1 MHPLLSI
8 QTPRTDVGTVN
19 SIDADELSFGSR
31 EPSFI
36 SPTKK
41 ENWKS
46 FKALSTPAP
55 ERILSERKKNLLNI
69 QHEFTPLLQS
79 AAKKEPFS
87 HLDLKKKQKFEENIE
102 NEKSVN
108 TSKENNHEESPSSIV
123 SIKSIIELPEQ
134 DLLKEKNGTTLT
146 LREQERI
153 IDTMRKENWGLKL
166 KIHFLNDRLDKLA
179 PDQVE
184 KALKENIENKI
195 QQAKLI
201 QEIKKYKKSLLESE
215 KKIQEISVNGSKNK
229 NMESNEI
236 ISDQKKVLDKIA
248 LENNQ
253 YANEL
258 FKAQEKIKTLSK
270 EIEEL
275 KNGKDNTAIYEKLNY
290 LEEQLQHALEKN
302 EDMMAELEEKQN
314 KIDEKE
320 DEIELQEEERSKLKQ
335 IIEELEQKYISGE
348 SNQEVN
354 DYASHISSLENDLNI
369 AKKKL
374 DEKEKTI
381 QKLILEKDHNS
392 NELNNELKKT
402 RSELDKVSNEYLE
415 FKNIQEEKIYN
426 LENSYNNLNNELKI
440 KKEETVSLRKQLETN
455 ESNII
460 ETNKNIQDIL
470 NEKYKLEEDL
480 KEAHDNIKELH
491 INLEEYDNRQEQ
503 LEHYLKEKEDEL
515 SEAMFNLR
523 SLQQELDNSNLEYEK
538 EKKDLYSKIEK
549 LKQDW
554 DEERIQLTDE
564 TELMRNSLKQYQER
578 SERALSN
585 LQEEKN
591 ILQNNLKEIMQQNSD
606 LQENINKL
614 IVTENTVSKN
624 NEKFQDTLQYE
635 EERHRKRE
643 IQLESQINDQ
653 NVRYENQ
660 KKELDKALDDIQNLK
675 KSLKQVQESEELLRN
690 SMKLL
695 TIEYNELQQ
704 QYAEKQEIIQ
714 NEENKTVQFHEEYE
728 KLKTDYV
735 SIKATLKNLY
745 DEKNDLLLLIEK
757 SKSDDIEKTNT
768 LSLNKTIEVLEHKI
782 ESIKLERNKLLKS
795 IDLLNENISSYK
807 NTVSS
812 LEKERDFLKEKL
824 NTFDIDGKTF
834 PQSDEKYLE
843 LQKNIN
849 ILETQIKLL
858 ETEKKNLLE
867 TNTDLENNFND
878 LLKKINNEETDL
890 IHEYKI
896 KRMELEEIVHMKE
909 QEQESLAKQI
919 EQLEIALL
927 NKEKI
932 HKTKIKQ
939 LNDEIYLLQDQLKDF
954 KLQQKESME
963 LGNSDEQIISDLP
976 KNIFKLKNG
985 LYDTELK
992 TAGQHKNYEINNYE
1006 IELAE
1011 LKLKYKNANE
1021 IISSME
1027 HEALVREEEFQNRI
1041 NEIMLREKSKL
1052 TRLQNEKAQLESN
1065 LLRMN
1070 EEKATLEDEK
1080 GQLQRQL
1087 SLLETNA
1094 IFASEN
1100 YINKNENARII
1111 QEKEELKECLMLTKA
1126 ELNEIKGN
1134 MRTRETQ
1141 LKEQLYKIGKD
1152 KHFLINKMELAQ
1164 KKIQT
1169 ITQERNEISK
1179 KLHSLEKQHHKDG
1192 YLYNNQNYL
1201 KKNTHFN
1208 ELQSKELFTLK
1219 LKHKAE
1225 LKGLSKQIRYLKA
1238 LVSREE
1244 QFRASLSY
1252 TKKFFLMK
1260 IDSYESCNQ
1269 ANLRLIEKMG
1279 IYPDRSLRQNHV
1291 TLKIIV
1297 LMIIA
1302 IKRMKKFS
1310 IEWSKQTKIKEKL
1323 FQSLSLIRVNI

>member
-55 ERILSERKKNLLNI
+55 ERILSDRTKNLINVR
-69 QHEFTPLLQS
+69 HEFTPLLQS

-87 HLDLKKKQKFEENIE
+87 YVDLKKKPKSEGSIE

-108 TSKENNHEESPSSIV
+108 TSRENNPEESSSSIV
-123 SIKSIIELPEQ
+123 SVKSIIELPEQ

-179 PDQVE
+179 PDQIE

-201 QEIKKYKKSLLESE
+201 QEIKKYRKSLLESE
-215 KKIQEISVNGSKNK
+215 KKIQEISVNGPKGENL
-229 NMESNEI
+229 ESNEI
-236 ISDQKKVLDKIA
+236 ISDQKKILDKIA

-258 FKAQEKIKTLSK
+258 FKAQEKIETLSK
-270 EIEEL
+270 EIEKL
-275 KNGKDNTAIYEKLNY
+275 KNGENDITIYEKLNY
-290 LEEQLQHALEKN
+290 LEEQLQRALEKN
-302 EDMMAELEEKQN
+302 EDMVAELQEKQN

-320 DEIELQEEERSKLKQ
+320 DEIELQEEERGKLKQ
-335 IIEELEQKYISGE
+335 VIEELEQKYLSRE
-348 SNQEVN
+348 NNREVN
-354 DYASHISSLENDLNI
+354 DYSTHIDSLKNDLNI
-369 AKKKL
+369 AKKKI

-381 QKLILEKDHNS
+381 QKLILEKDNS
-392 NELNNELKKT
+392 NELSDELKKA
-402 RSELDKVSNEYLE
+402 RSELDKISNEYYE
-415 FKNIQEEKIYN
+415 FKNIHEEKIYN

-440 KKEETVSLRKQLETN
+440 KKGEIASLHKQLETK
-455 ESNII
+455 ESNTLEI
-460 ETNKNIQDIL
+460 NKNMQDIL
-470 NEKYKLEEDL
+470 NEKYKLENDL
-480 KEAHDNIKELH
+480 KEAYNNIKELH
-491 INLEEYDNRQEQ
+491 ISLEEYDNRQEQ
-503 LEHYLKEKEDEL
+503 LEHDLKEKEDEL
-515 SEAMFNLR
+515 SEAIFNLR
-523 SLQQELDNSNLEYEK
+523 SLQQELDSSTLEYEK
-538 EKKDLYSKIEK
+538 EKKDLHSKIAK
-549 LKQDW
+549 LKQNW
-554 DEERIQLTDE
+554 DEERIQLTNE
-564 TELMRNSLKQYQER
+564 TELIRDSLKQYQER
-578 SERALSN
+578 SERTLFD

-591 ILQNNLKEIMQQNSD
+591 ILQNNLKEIKQQNSN

-614 IVTENTVSKN
+614 VVTENTVLKN
-624 NEKFQDTLQYE
+624 NEKFQETLQSQ
-635 EERHRKRE
+635 EERHHKRE
-643 IQLESQINDQ
+643 VQLENQINDQ
-653 NVRYENQ
+653 NIRYENQ
-660 KKELDKALDDIQNLK
+660 KKELNKALDDMQILK
-675 KSLKQVQESEELLRN
+675 EDLKQVQKSEESLKN
-690 SMKLL
+690 DIKLL
-695 TIEYNELQQ
+695 KIEYNELQQ
-704 QYAEKQEIIQ
+704 QYTEKQEIIK
-714 NEENKTVQFHEEYE
+714 NKEIQTAQFHEEYE
-728 KLKTDYV
+728 KLKTDYA

-757 SKSDDIEKTNT
+757 SKSDHIEGADT
-768 LSLNKTIEVLEHKI
+768 LSLNKTIKILEHQI
-782 ESIKLERNKLLKS
+782 ESIKFERDKLLKS
-795 IDLLNENISSYK
+795 INFLNESIFNYK
-807 NTVSS
+807 NTVSD

-824 NTFDIDGKTF
+824 DTFNIHEKIF
-834 PQSDEKYLE
+834 PQSDEKYFE
-843 LQKNIN
+843 FQKNIN

-858 ETEKKNLLE
+858 ETEKKKLLE
-867 TNTDLENNFND
+867 TNADLENNFND
-878 LLKKINNEETDL
+878 ALKKINNEEIDL

-896 KRMELEEIVHMKE
+896 KKMELEEIVHMKE
-909 QEQESLAKQI
+909 QEQKSLEKQI
-919 EQLEIALL
+919 EQLEITLL

-939 LNDEIYLLQDQLKDF
+939 LNDEIFLLQDKLEDLR
-954 KLQQKESME
+954 LQQKESIE

-976 KNIFKLKNG
+976 KSILKLKNG
-985 LYDTELK
+985 LYNTELK
-992 TAGQHKNYEINNYE
+992 TINQHKNYEINNYE
-1006 IELAE
+1006 IELSE
-1011 LKLKYKNANE
+1011 LRLKYKNANE
-1021 IISSME
+1021 IISSMK
-1027 HEALVREEEFQNRI
+1027 HEALTREEEFQNRI
-1041 NEIMLREKSKL
+1041 NEIMLKEKSKL

-1070 EEKATLEDEK
+1070 EEKAILEDEK

-1094 IFASEN
+1094 IFTSEN
-1100 YINKNENARII
+1100 YINKNENAKII

-1152 KHFLINKMELAQ
+1152 KHFLVNKMELAE

-1169 ITQERNEISK
+1169 ITQERDEISEK
-1179 KLHSLEKQHHKDG
+1179 VHYLERQLHEDK

-1201 KKNTHFN
+1201 KKNIRFN
-1208 ELQSKELFTLK
+1208 EPESKELYTLK

-1291 TLKIIV
+1291 TLKIIA

-1302 IKRMKKFS
+1302 INRMKKFS
-1310 IEWSKQTKIKEKL
+1310 IEWSKQAKIKEKL
-1323 FQSLSLIRVNI
+1323 FQSLSLIRANI